1 MLVCIWFQGWL
12 LCTGQPTRGSH
23 PWEDSFSFSQQSLI
37 GCISFP
43 GVGCHTIL
51 FCVNRSIDIAIV
63 PVLFMQ
69 PFLGETSSQQ
79 TLWSSG
85 CYDLSTPDLWCSISH
100 RLRNC
105 DVDVSMGLTSSWSA
119 DLCLVPRFGFLE
131 AALMRVAATL
141 SELLSLVWL

>member
-63 PVLFMQ
+63 PVLSMQ
-69 PFLGETSSQQ
+69 PFLGEIASQQ
-79 TLWSSG
+79 TSWSSG
-85 CYDLSTPDLWCSISH
+85 SFFLPPFF
-100 RLRNC
+100 C
-105 DVDVSMGLTSSWSA
+105 DVPWVIDPGAVMYIH
-119 DLCLVPRFGFLE
+119 
-131 AALMRVAATL
+131 
-141 SELLSLVWL
+141 LVWLGFPQCTALCNMFSFVFWNGLHLLYIEASLMRNGSYEI